1 MMAEAGR
8 GERNRR
14 LATRPVVTGI
24 GPIASSG
31 VGNEEFWAGLLE
43 APQGPAP
50 LHDPSSEG
58 IPSPPFH
65 LRRPSRERVDE
76 VLGGCG
82 LLDLP
87 DDPELRLGAAAAAL
101 ALADARIEGGGS
113 DVGLVMTWE
122 APGMERLLR
131 ALWSRL
137 GSAAPADW
145 SGAPEE
151 VLGSFYDG
159 LRDPVYASQSFIHL
173 HLLSKALGIHGPSLF
188 VNNACASGLYAL
200 DAAAGLIESGKAR
213 VVIVVAAESPVFPGK
228 HLWFTEAGLASRDGW
243 LRPFDRD
250 RSGLVLAEAAAA
262 LVVEPLDGA
271 LARGVRPH
279 GEYLGGGFNQEGWK
293 VTIPDFSRPWHE
305 DVIRSAC
312 ARAQVETGS
321 IDAVVAHGA
330 GTGLSDAYEAKG
342 ITAVFGKR
350 PGRPA
355 VTSLKGHFG
364 HALGASALLETAA
377 LLLGLGKG
385 TLPGTAGFRSED
397 PKLDLVPSTRAVSGP
412 LARVLKVANG
422 FAGFNA
428 AAVFERTPS

>member
-1 MMAEAGR
+1 MAEAGR
-8 GERNRR
+8 GERRRR
-14 LATRPVVTGI
+14 LSTRPVITGI

-31 VGNEEFWAGLLE
+31 VGNEEFWGGLLE
-43 APQGPAP
+43 APEGPAP
-50 LHDPSSEG
+50 LHDPSREG
-58 IPSPPFH
+58 IPSPPFP
-65 LRRPSRERVDE
+65 LRRPSRERVAA
-76 VLGGCG
+76 VLARRG
-82 LLDLP
+82 LADLP
-87 DDPELRLGAAAAAL
+87 DDPELRLAAAAAAL
-101 ALADARIEGGGS
+101 AFEDARIEGAGS

-137 GSAAPADW
+137 GSASPADF
-145 SGAPEE
+145 GGPPQE
-151 VLGSFYDG
+151 VLRSFYEG
-159 LRDPVYASQSFIHL
+159 LHEPVYASQSFIHL
-173 HLLSKALGIHGPSLF
+173 HVLAKAFGIHGPTLF

-200 DAAAGLIESGKAR
+200 DTAAELIESGKAR
-213 VVIVVAAESPVFPGK
+213 VVVVIAAESPLFPGK
-228 HLWFTEAGLASRDGW
+228 HLWFAGAGLASRDGW

-262 LVVEPLDGA
+262 LVVEPLEAA
-271 LARGVRPH
+271 LSRDARAH

-305 DVIRSAC
+305 DVIREAC
-312 ARAQVETGS
+312 ARAGIEPGS

-330 GTGLSDAYEAKG
+330 GTALSDAYEAKG

-350 PGRPA
+350 PVRPA

-377 LLLGLGKG
+377 LLLGLGKD
-385 TLPGTAGFRSED
+385 TLPGTAGFRAED
-397 PKLDLVPSTRAVSGP
+397 PKLDLVPSSRPSSGR
-412 LARVLKVANG
+412 LSRVLKVANG

-428 AAVFERTPS
+428 AAIFERVAP